1 MDGSSRRNFGLYVQ
15 RSPRFRAFAVS
26 WMIVLAL
33 IIIAI
38 PAVQA
43 QTYTAQT
50 YTVVH
55 QFAGID
61 GRVVR
66 TGLTVDAAGSLYG
79 TTWAGGQ
86 PDRGTIFK
94 LKHAGSGWVLTQL
107 YAFPDFDSGFS
118 PFGRVLL
125 AHDGTLYGT
134 TELGGLGSCYSG
146 EGCGVVFQLRPPLT
160 APKSAL
166 APWNE
171 TVLYRFTG
179 GSDGG
184 NPTGDLTFDGL
195 GNIYGTAWSGGS
207 AGYGVVYKLTPSGSG
222 WTQTVLYS
230 PQYLTDGQTP
240 SGGVAFD
247 TSGNLYGVFQ
257 AGGTYGRGAVYELRW
272 RESHGGTD
280 DRFSGQSLWHHR
292 ALWQRRGACQR
303 L

>member
-1 MDGSSRRNFGLYVQ
+1 SRKRGTQRVLKLPLDDRVRIASRQPRTTSRVFDGIGGRGPQSCTCHSQVNIGGWSRRCATSGTDGPVVRACNCHGVSRPEKEATMDGSSRRNFGLYVQ

-94 LKHAGSGWVLTQL
+94 LK
-107 YAFPDFDSGFS
+107 
-118 PFGRVLL
+118 
-125 AHDGTLYGT
+125 
-134 TELGGLGSCYSG
+134 
-146 EGCGVVFQLRPPLT
+146 
-160 APKSAL
+160 
-166 APWNE
+166 
-171 TVLYRFTG
+171 
-179 GSDGG
+179 
-184 NPTGDLTFDGL
+184 
-195 GNIYGTAWSGGS
+195 
-207 AGYGVVYKLTPSGSG
+207 
-222 WTQTVLYS
+222 
-230 PQYLTDGQTP
+230 
-240 SGGVAFD
+240 
-247 TSGNLYGVFQ
+247 
-257 AGGTYGRGAVYELRW
+257 
-272 RESHGGTD
+272 
-280 DRFSGQSLWHHR
+280 
-292 ALWQRRGACQR
+292 
-303 L
+303 